1 MQSMLLGE
9 QGLAKTDF
17 FFLEEQNRDTYTSTL
32 PLLYRQRQRKA
43 E

>member
-1 MQSMLLGE
+1 MQRMLLGE
-9 QGLAKTDF
+9 QRLDKTDF
-17 FFLEEQNRDTYTSTL
+17 FFLEKRNRDTYTSTL